1 MILKKIIKRYG
12 TGGHIILPKSKLGHE
27 AIVIYDDEV
36 QQFKDTIRS
45 AYLMNSAHD
54 DQIAR
59 IDRELRDSINPRL
72 ALVERFLTSLRKKD
86 KTGNEFLQE
95 A

>member
-1 MILKKIIKRYG
+1 MIIKKIIKKYG
-12 TGGHIILPKSKLGHE
+12 TGGHIILPKSKIGHE

-59 IDRELRDSINPRL
+59 IDKELRDSINPRL
-72 ALVERFLTSLRKKD
+72 AFIERFLISLRKEDKKD
-86 KTGNEFLQE
+86 SEPLQE
-95 A
+95 V

>member
-12 TGGHIILPKSKLGHE
+12 TGGHILLPKSKLGHE

-72 ALVERFLTSLRKKD
+72 ALVERFLTSLRKED
-86 KTGNEFLQE
+86 KKGNEFLQE